1 MSGSGYAAF
10 APTEAYGDLFS
21 ENTFSFIAKQVMDI
35 TKNSYLGR
43 PYLVPNPRIKEV
55 MDSIWSNFRP
65 NTGDIVTRYA
75 INNEN
80 QYRYINYSADI
91 IKQVIEVIV
100 NDIMNYVD
108 ITKNNNTFSVWNTL
122 SGANS
127 RGLRHH
133 APIKINEKRANPLQF
148 NMNF

>member
-1 MSGSGYAAF
+1 MSASGYAAF

-21 ENTFSFIAKQVMDI
+21 EDTFSFIAKEVMDI
-35 TKNSYLGR
+35 TKNNLGT
-43 PYLVPNPRIKEV
+43 PYFVPNPRIKEV

-80 QYRYINYSADI
+80 PYRYINYSADI
-91 IKQVIEVIV
+91 IKQVISVIV
-100 NDIMNYVD
+100 GDISNYVG
-108 ITKNNNTFSVWNTL
+108 ITKNNNTFSVWNNL
-122 SGANS
+122 SGVNS
-127 RGLRHH
+127 RGIRHH
-133 APIKINEKRANPLQF
+133 PPIKINEKRANPLQF

>member
-1 MSGSGYAAF
+1 
-10 APTEAYGDLFS
+10 
-21 ENTFSFIAKQVMDI
+21 
-35 TKNSYLGR
+35 
-43 PYLVPNPRIKEV
+43 

-80 QYRYINYSADI
+80 QYRYINYRADI

-100 NDIMNYVD
+100 HDYYELRN

-122 SGANS
+122 SGANVS
-127 RGLRHH
+127 RV
-133 APIKINEKRANPLQF
+133 
-148 NMNF
+148 

>member
-35 TKNSYLGR
+35 TKNSHLGR

-108 ITKNNNTFSVWNTL
+108 ITKIIILFLCGIHFRVQ
-122 SGANS
+122 
-127 RGLRHH
+127 
-133 APIKINEKRANPLQF
+133 IVEV
-148 NMNF
+148 

>member
-21 ENTFSFIAKQVMDI
+21 DDTFSFIAKEVMDI
-35 TKNSYLGR
+35 TKNSHLGVE
-43 PYLVPNPRIKEV
+43 YFVPNSRIKEV

-65 NTGDIVTRYA
+65 NTGDIATRYT

-80 QYRYINYSADI
+80 PYRYINYSADI
-91 IKQVIEVIV
+91 IRQVITVIV
-100 NDIMNYVD
+100 NDIMNFVD
-108 ITKNNNTFSVWNTL
+108 ITKNNNSFSIWNTL
-122 SGANS
+122 SGINS

-133 APIKINEKRANPLQF
+133 SPIKINERRSNPLQF